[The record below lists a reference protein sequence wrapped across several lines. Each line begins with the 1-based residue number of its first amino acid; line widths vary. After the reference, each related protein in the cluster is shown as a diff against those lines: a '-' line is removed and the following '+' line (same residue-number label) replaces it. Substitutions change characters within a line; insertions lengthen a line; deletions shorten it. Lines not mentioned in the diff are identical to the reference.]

1 MTDPDPTT
9 HDPTSEGSEE
19 TGRAL
24 RSMLVTFV
32 AAVFVI
38 VAAGG
43 AGWAMRH
50 SSPMYPSGRAAMDEG
65 FMLSSVPPEMAA
77 HYHFADAHPS
87 MYEQVP
93 CFCGCDQMLGHR
105 SLLDCFVKPDG
116 SGWESHAS
124 GCAVCTQESEMI
136 RRMLDRG
143 IPPDRIA
150 SSIIAHY
157 DGGITAN

>member
-1 MTDPDPTT
+1 MTEPDPTR
-9 HDPTSEGSEE
+9 DPAVDEPSE
-19 TGRAL
+19 TRRAL

-43 AGWAMRH
+43 VGFAMRH
-50 SSPMYPSGRAAMDEG
+50 NAPMYPAGQPAMAG
-65 FMLSSVPPEMAA
+65 FMLSSVSPEMAS

-93 CFCGCDQMLGHR
+93 CFCGCDTMLGHR

-124 GCAVCTQESEMI
+124 GCAVCTQESQMI

-143 IPPDRIA
+143 IPPDQIA

-157 DGGITAN
+157 DGGITAS

>member
-1 MTDPDPTT
+1 MTERDPNT
-9 HDPTSEGSEE
+9 HDPTVEEPEE
-19 TGRAL
+19 TRRAL

-32 AAVFVI
+32 AAAFVI
-38 VAAGG
+38 VGAGAAGM
-43 AGWAMRH
+43 AMRH
-50 SSPMYPSGRAAMDEG
+50 DSPMFPTGRPAMAG
-65 FMLSSVPPEMAA
+65 FMLDSLPPEMAS

-93 CFCGCDQMLGHR
+93 CFCGCDTMLGHR

-124 GCAVCTQESEMI
+124 GCAICAQESRMI

-143 IPPDRIA
+143 IPPDEIA
-150 SSIIAHY
+150 STIVAHY
-157 DGGITAN
+157 GGDVTTN